1 MSGKSKNKNNKSN
14 KWMIC
19 LLISIPMTFG
29 LIKILEYKNEIL
41 FWTYMGIGGISA
53 LIMRWAGNTDN
64 KSKFLKIIQYIALTC
79 AITLF
84 SWGIWN
90 YLFRRIK
97 NETMKIVKGDLIKL
111 AIDVEFD
118 FGLGRS
124 SSILSTNPKH
134 SAAAVSP
141 TCCKRTARFSPDLAF
156 PLSLTITQS
165 P

>member
-1 MSGKSKNKNNKSN
+1 
-14 KWMIC
+14 
-19 LLISIPMTFG
+19 
-29 LIKILEYKNEIL
+29 
-41 FWTYMGIGGISA
+41 
-53 LIMRWAGNTDN
+53 
-64 KSKFLKIIQYIALTC
+64 
-79 AITLF
+79 
-84 SWGIWN
+84 
-90 YLFRRIK
+90 
-97 NETMKIVKGDLIKL
+97 MKIVKGDLIKP